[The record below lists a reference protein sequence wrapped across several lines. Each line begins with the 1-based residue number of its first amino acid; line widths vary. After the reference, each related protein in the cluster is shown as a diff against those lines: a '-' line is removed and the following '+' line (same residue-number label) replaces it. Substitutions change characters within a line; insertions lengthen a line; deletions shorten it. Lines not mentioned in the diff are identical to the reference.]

1 MTAAGTVTRTRARKT
16 AGKKASAHPRKIE
29 VPDRA
34 AVDLATTRPGTPG
47 GIFMRQFWH
56 AIHRSEDLRAGEAK
70 PIRIMSED
78 YTLYRGASGKAQVI
92 DSRCPHR
99 HAPMHLG
106 WVEDDAIRCVYHGW
120 KYDCSGQCVEQPA
133 EEAGFARKVRIGTYP
148 THDHLGL
155 IFAYFGEGTPPPFP
169 HFPHRQT
176 PGLIQTWNAEHVPCN
191 YLQSFE
197 NSMDEVHV
205 AFTHMPGGS
214 HAKLSQDLPVITAQ
228 ETDWG
233 MLRFGTRKSGK
244 VRQTL
249 HYAPNLTRVIV
260 PPLAGMEGVGGWS
273 EIYFSFTP
281 IDDENHLWL
290 ITSHVEVQGE
300 GARAYREKRAE
311 YDRKV
316 AGARPVMDVVRD
328 VWAGR
333 INYADVEHPDLAI
346 VQDIAVQAGQGRI
359 EDRAHERLGRS
370 DTGIILWRKILARE
384 LAAIAAGR
392 KAKRWKTPPAD
403 VVPTLGF

>member
-1 MTAAGTVTRTRARKT
+1 MATIAKPVRAH
-16 AGKKASAHPRKIE
+16 AN
-29 VPDRA
+29 RA
-34 AVDLATTRPGTPG
+34 VSPSRRAIDLATTRRGTPG

-56 AIHRSEDLRAGEAK
+56 AIYRGQDLPPGQAK

-78 YTLYRGASGKAQVI
+78 YTLYRGASGRAQVI
-92 DSRCPHR
+92 DHRCPHR

-106 WVEDDAIRCVYHGW
+106 WVEGDDIRCVYHGW
-120 KYDCSGQCVEQPA
+120 KYDCSGQCIEQPA
-133 EEAGFARKVRIGTYP
+133 EEAGFSRKVRIGAYP
-148 THDHLGL
+148 TREHLGL
-155 IFAYFGEGTPPPFP
+155 IFGYFGDGKPPSFP
-169 HFPHRQT
+169 HFPHRTT
-176 PGLIQTWNAEHVPCN
+176 PGLIQTWNVERVPCN

-205 AFTHMPGGS
+205 AYTHMPGGS
-214 HAKLSQDLPVITAQ
+214 HAKLAQDLPIITAQ

-233 MLRFGTRKSGK
+233 MLRFGTRKSSK

-260 PPLAGMEGVGGWS
+260 PPLAGMDGIGGWS

-290 ITSHVEVQGE
+290 ITSHVEVTDE
-300 GARAYREKRAE
+300 AAEVYRAKRAD

-316 AGARPVMDVVRD
+316 AAAAPVMLVVKD
-328 VWAGR
+328 IWSGKQA
-333 INYADVEHPDLAI
+333 YADVSHPDLAI

-359 EDRAHERLGRS
+359 EDRGRERLGRS
-370 DTGIILWRKILARE
+370 DAGIILWRKILARE
-384 LAAIAAGR
+384 LRSIAEGR
-392 KAKRWKTPPAD
+392 KPKNWKTPPAD